1 MVIILPR
8 VKSGSERMAE
18 AFHQTGTSIA
28 KTFQERRER
37 KDLARKE
44 EEAEEAFNSQF
55 PEYKGLSKDLRGS
68 VVTEKMREK
77 EFNRK
82 QTAKQ
87 EEEERKRTEQERINQ
102 EKNEQIEESRQMPKG
117 SLKGDAALNEKL
129 SRPIKEEGGIK
140 AKPTPE
146 KYADIIEDVIE
157 KHPDMTADQLG
168 VKLGKKGVPTVWSDP
183 YIENRRRTEEARAKE
198 KAQKDVALRK
208 ETLPLRQMYA
218 NKALIAQES
227 IRNKEHAIELIQKG
241 NIDDPTMA
249 TLAEAL
255 PFNLGKRLLSDDT
268 VEYKAGLVDDFRDL
282 SSIFKGATRVKEVE
296 IYENKIADLYLT
308 DSQKQA
314 VLKAR
319 INSLRADLIR
329 GEVAAQVERDGNF
342 EGAIAFQDEVEKR
355 SGPSL
360 DALKKQIWDETK
372 SIIDLADNRKNVALD
387 WNDSDDKQIIMQI
400 MKEAGNNKDK
410 ARQIAKQKGYKF

>member
-1 MVIILPR
+1 MIQVIR
-8 VKSGSERMAE
+8 RDKSN
-18 AFHQTGTSIA
+18 
-28 KTFQERRER
+28 QERLAEQFARTGNAIGEAYQRRKFER
-37 KDLARKE
+37 KE
-44 EEAEEAFNSQF
+44 QEADEAFNKAF
-55 PEYKGLSKDLRGS
+55 PEYKGIAKDLRGT
-68 VVTEKMREK
+68 VVTEKLREK

-82 QTAKQ
+82 QTTK
-87 EEEERKRTEQERINQ
+87 EEEKKRELAEKERINE
-102 EKNEQIEESRQMPKG
+102 EKNRATEKARGLEPG

-129 SRPIKEEGGIK
+129 SRPTKEEGGITS
-140 AKPTPE
+140 KPTPE
-146 KYADIIEDVIE
+146 KYANIIEDVIE
-157 KHPDMTADQLG
+157 KNPDMTADQLG
-168 VKLGKKGVPTVWSDP
+168 VKLGKKGVPTVWSNP

-249 TLAEAL
+249 TLAEAI

-268 VEYKAGLVDDFRDL
+268 VEYKSGLVDDFRDL

-329 GEVAAQVERDGNF
+329 GEVAAQVEREGKF

-355 SGPSL
+355 AAPSL

-372 SIIDLADNRKNVALD
+372 SIIDLAEGRKNVALD
-387 WNDSDDKQIIMQI
+387 WNDADDQQIIKQA
-400 MKEAGNNKDK
+400 MKESGNNK
-410 ARQIAKQKGYKF
+410 QKTRELLKKMGYKL

>member
-28 KTFQERRER
+28 KTFQDKRE
-37 KDLARKE
+37 KKAE
-44 EEAEEAFNSQF
+44 EEALSREF
-55 PEYKGLSKDLRGS
+55 PGTDFSGFSKDLRGS
-68 VVTEKMREK
+68 IVNEKLKEK

-82 QTAKQ
+82 EKAKQ
-87 EEEERKRTEQERINQ
+87 DEEKRELAEKERVNE
-102 EKNEQIEESRQMPKG
+102 EKNRTTEKFRGLEPG

-129 SRPIKEEGGIK
+129 SRPVKEEGGIK

-146 KYADIIEDVIE
+146 KYANIIEDVIE
-157 KHPDMTADQLG
+157 KHPDMSADQLG

-268 VEYKAGLVDDFRDL
+268 VEYKSGLVDDFRDL
-282 SSIFKGATRVKEVE
+282 SSIFTGPTRIKEVE

-329 GEVAAQVERDGNF
+329 GEVAAQVEREGKF

-355 SGPSL
+355 AAPSL

-372 SIIDLADNRKNVALD
+372 SIIDLAEGRKNVALD
-387 WNDSDDKQIIMQI
+387 WNDADDQQIIKQA
-400 MKEAGNNKDK
+400 MKESGNNK
-410 ARQIAKQKGYKF
+410 QKTRELLKKMGYKL